1 MRRTERSELDR
12 SVEVLRTRKDGWARL
27 SVPRRI
33 ALARDCA
40 RETLAVSPEIVA
52 AACAAKGLDP
62 ASPVSGEEWLA
73 GPVAILRNIR
83 LLVDTLSAIERG
95 GSPDLPPGSVRRLPD
110 GRLAVNIFP
119 RGLFDR
125 GMFPG
130 TTIDVWMQPG
140 VTESNLRETMGGA
153 YRRAAGGAVALVL
166 GAGNVASIGPMDV
179 LHKLFVENHVVV
191 LKMHPVNDYLG
202 PLIERAFRPLAG
214 EGYLRVVYGDVE
226 EGQYLVHHPGIDE
239 IHMTGSAAVHDRIV
253 WGETEDEQARRRAG
267 YDPKVSKRVTS
278 ELGCVTPVVV
288 VPGEW
293 SGGELDYQAENVAT
307 MVANNAS
314 CNCNA
319 AKLLVTWR
327 GWPQRGVFLD
337 RVSAA
342 LSGLP
347 ARRGYYPGSA
357 KRHATFTSHPR
368 ARTLAGAAPDA
379 LPYATIYDVDP
390 ARAGDIVFQ
399 QEAWCPVVAE
409 TALDASDDAAF
420 AEAAAPFCNDR
431 VAGTLSAVVLASAPS
446 QARLGDAFE
455 RMIAGLAYGTIA
467 VNHWAAASYVLA
479 VAPWGAYPGHTLQD
493 VGSGIGFVHNTLMFD
508 RPQKSVLRGP
518 FVQSPK
524 PAWFSTHRRGHVVA
538 RRMAAFEAS
547 PSVWRLPGLAIAAA
561 RP

>member
-1 MRRTERSELDR
+1 
-12 SVEVLRTRKDGWARL
+12 
-27 SVPRRI
+27 
-33 ALARDCA
+33 
-40 RETLAVSPEIVA
+40 
-52 AACAAKGLDP
+52 
-62 ASPVSGEEWLA
+62 
-73 GPVAILRNIR
+73 
-83 LLVDTLSAIERG
+83 
-95 GSPDLPPGSVRRLPD
+95 
-110 GRLAVNIFP
+110 
-119 RGLFDR
+119 
-125 GMFPG
+125 
-130 TTIDVWMQPG
+130 
-140 VTESNLRETMGGA
+140 
-153 YRRAAGGAVALVL
+153 
-166 GAGNVASIGPMDV
+166 
-179 LHKLFVENHVVV
+179 
-191 LKMHPVNDYLG
+191 
-202 PLIERAFRPLAG
+202 
-214 EGYLRVVYGDVE
+214 
-226 EGQYLVHHPGIDE
+226 
-239 IHMTGSAAVHDRIV
+239 
-253 WGETEDEQARRRAG
+253 
-267 YDPKVSKRVTS
+267 
-278 ELGCVTPVVV
+278 V

-493 VGSGIGFVHNTLMFD
+493 VGSGIGVSQGVDVRGVLRPDHDVRLIDAARVHLGSKFHGFGDMVVEDLLALRVEVQAQPRNASLNGGDGD
-508 RPQKSVLRGP
+508 RSITGIHGGQERRHRESNDHGHEGSGNSSEESSVPSFGRDSDCNCCQAGTGQGHREAEQRRTADTRKREEPPFGLTECEPAPRKSAERNAGTKPLGERPGRSNPQGCPWQPRHQNRKQPEQSDEQRLHRGQRDPRDRTYEHTDPRKQRHQKSETSQVSVTEAGTKAQSAAPEVRQHTRQKSDPDGRQEP
-518 FVQSPK
+518 QRAGWEPCEDQESTCGRVQR
-524 PAWFSTHRRGHVVA
+524 T
-538 RRMAAFEAS
+538 
-547 PSVWRLPGLAIAAA
+547 
-561 RP
+561 